1 MSNVKITELTPDPSN
16 ANKGTQRG
24 LKALDK
30 SLRQY
35 GAGRSILLD
44 RDNRIIAGNKTA
56 ERAMDIGLEDVQI
69 VDSDGTK
76 LIAVRRTDLDLE
88 DDGGKAR
95 ALATYDN
102 RVGQLDLDW
111 DLDNLSGVDQ
121 DVLDDLGL
129 NFEAIDYA
137 EAWKGMPEFEQED
150 LGSFHAIK
158 MHFANREDMDSFSA
172 LIGQKIT
179 DKTKAAWYPKQQIIH
194 NGMTETSDEP

>member
-1 MSNVKITELTPDPSN
+1 MSDAKINELIPDPSN

-102 RVGQLDLDW
+102 RVGQLDLEW
-111 DLDNLSGVDQ
+111 DLDMLGAIDA
-121 DVLDDLGL
+121 DVLGDLWTDKEL
-129 NFEAIDYA
+129 
-137 EAWKGMPEFEQED
+137 ED
-150 LGSFHAIK
+150 LGMIVPNFGAVGIDEQG
-158 MHFANREDMDSFSA
+158 RLD
-172 LIGQKIT
+172 QKSPIT
-179 DKTKAAWYPKQQIIH
+179 CPHCGMEFIPK
-194 NGMTETSDEP
+194 